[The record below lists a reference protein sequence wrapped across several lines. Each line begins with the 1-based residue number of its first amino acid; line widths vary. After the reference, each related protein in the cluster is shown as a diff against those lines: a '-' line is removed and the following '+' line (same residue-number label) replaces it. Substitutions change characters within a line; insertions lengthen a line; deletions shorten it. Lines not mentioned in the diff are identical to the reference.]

1 MTYHIISPTDYKV
14 SEWSGGKTTEVFLSP
29 SDGAYRVGEFD
40 FRLSTADVQLEHSTF
55 SALPGYNRIIMSL
68 DNDLSLTHI
77 GDSKREVYLKA
88 FETNFF
94 KGEDATTSVGTCQD
108 FNLIFRP
115 ELTGNMQALFERQTY
130 KIQSKMSC
138 FFYALADVSL
148 ELVSDMSSETLSLTS
163 GECLIVEDPTLDVE
177 LRIVGEENKTTPP
190 IIAVSVQ

>member
-29 SDGAYRVGEFD
+29 SDGAYRIGEFD
-40 FRLSTADVQLEHSTF
+40 FRISTADVQLDESTF

-68 DNDLSLTHI
+68 DNDLTLTHI
-77 GDSKREVYLKA
+77 GEEKRQVHLKA

-94 KGEDATTSVGTCQD
+94 KGEDETTSVGTCQD
-108 FNLIFRP
+108 FNLIYRP
-115 ELTGNMQALFERQTY
+115 ELAGNMQALFEKQTH

-148 ELVSDMSSETLSLTS
+148 KLMSNESYETVSLTQR
-163 GECLIVEDPTLDVE
+163 ECLIVEDPNLDLE
-177 LRIVGEENKTTPP
+177 LQIVGDNHTLTPV
-190 IIAVSVQ
+190 IIAVSIQ